1 MLAPPVLEE
10 NILKVLAWLNENS
23 DSYPLVGQRALD
35 AAKELEVSFAE
46 VNTANRRIKFGLVQL
61 EPVKKPKKP
70 VELKKEV
77 TK

>member
-23 DSYPLVGQRALD
+23 NSYPLVGQRALD

-61 EPVKKPKKP
+61 EPVNKPKKP
-70 VELKKEV
+70 AELKKEV